1 MPPRGQTG
9 SKQNTKLALLEA
21 GICIMLEKGYN
32 NTGIQE
38 VLDSIGVPKGSFYY
52 YFDSKEDFALQMIDH
67 FDGAY
72 NDRLRS
78 TLEDKAIPPMER
90 LRKYCDEGMRMF
102 EENGCKKGCLI
113 GNLSQEMSDQS
124 EALRARLEE
133 VMSKWTNK
141 FAACIKEGQESGE
154 ITVAIDDMHLA
165 EFFLSGWNGALMRGK
180 TTKTTAPQRAFM
192 HVMFDRILPAKQ

>member
-9 SKQNTKLALLEA
+9 SKQNTKLSLLEA

-67 FDGAY
+67 FAASYDE
-72 NDRLRS
+72 RLGS
-78 TLEDKAIPPMER
+78 TLEDTQISAVQR
-90 LRKYCDEGMRMF
+90 LRKYCDEGMRAF

-124 EALRARLEE
+124 ESLRARLEE
-133 VMSKWTNK
+133 VMTKWRNK
-141 FAACIKEGQESGE
+141 FAACIREGQNAGQ
-154 ITVAIDDMHLA
+154 ITTAIDEVQLA

-180 TTKTTAPQRAFM
+180 TTKTTTPQLAFM
-192 HVMFDRILPAKQ
+192 HVMFDHILPAK